1 MRRRKKNHVIKLVL
15 VAVIA
20 FLLTIWFIKPF
31 GSEQEVDKVSQGT
44 QEDTRAVQEKNT
56 EKQVSQNNEDEK
68 KATEAPKTADQN
80 MTIDEKVA
88 SIMADMTLEEK
99 IGQLMVVGFQ
109 SSEVDEHITKMIE
122 DYHVGGVILYDRNM
136 VNPKQV
142 AQLTNDLQGLA
153 EESSEQDIPL
163 MISVDQEGG
172 SIVRMKEHVS
182 PIPSQQELGKRGDSE
197 EIFAT
202 AKRTG
207 EELAAMGIHVNYAPV
222 LDLSSTDKRSF
233 GLDQEKAYQFG
244 KQVIAGLS
252 ESRVTGAVK
261 HFPGNGRT
269 NIDPHVESSS
279 VTANQMD
286 LENNDIYPFKK
297 MIETV
302 DNNQFFVMVTHI
314 KYPAYDPEKPASISP
329 VIIQDLLRKKL
340 GYTGLVVTD
349 DLEMGAVSKYFTYQD
364 LGYEAIKAG
373 ADVLLVC
380 HTLENQDQVYK
391 GVLNAVQS
399 GNLSEDQINEAVE
412 RILKYKLTNTYS
424 TQVDPD
430 KAEEIVG

>member
-1 MRRRKKNHVIKLVL
+1 MRRKQKNHVITFVL
-15 VAVIA
+15 VAVLA
-20 FLLTIWFIKPF
+20 FLLAIWFIKPF
-31 GSEQEVDKVSQGT
+31 WPEQEVDKASQEK
-44 QEDTRAVQEKNT
+44 QEETHAAQEKNT
-56 EKQVSQNNEDEK
+56 ENRVSENKEDEK
-68 KATEAPKTADQN
+68 KAAETVKTEDQN
-80 MTIDEKVA
+80 ITIDEKVA
-88 SIMADMTLEEK
+88 SILADMTLEER

-142 AQLTNDLQGLA
+142 TQLTNDLQGLA
-153 EESSEQDIPL
+153 KKSSDPDIPL

-182 PIPSQQELGKRGDSE
+182 PIPSQQELGKRGNAE
-197 EIFAT
+197 EIYAT

-222 LDLSSTDKRSF
+222 LDLSSTDERSF
-233 GLDQEKAYQFG
+233 GLDPEKAYQYG

-252 ESRVTGAVK
+252 ESHVTGTVK

-279 VTANQMD
+279 VTADQMD
-286 LENNDIYPFKK
+286 LENKDIYPFKK

-302 DNNQFFVMVTHI
+302 DHNQFFVMVTHI

-391 GVLNAVQS
+391 GVLNAVHS
-399 GNLSEDQINEAVE
+399 GKLSEDQINQAVE
-412 RILKYKLTNTYS
+412 RILKYKLTM
-424 TQVDPD
+424 
-430 KAEEIVG
+430 